1 MHNIEEDEEETTDEG
16 THATACDNASI
27 QQAALL
33 TGLIEQVDFSAC
45 FMDDSPTLMDQHLSN
60 AGTPADSR

>member
-16 THATACDNASI
+16 TPTACDNAPI

-45 FMDDSPTLMDQHLSN
+45 FMDDNPTLMDQHLSN
-60 AGTPADSR
+60 AGTPTDSR